1 MPLPQTSQTEQMIEN
16 NLNLLVI
23 DDEKVIQD
31 SLVGFLRDMGYPVI
45 YAADGKEGL
54 EIFKKNNVDII
65 ITDLRMPG
73 MDGLSVLKAAKELS
87 GPVELIV
94 MTAYGDMD
102 SAIAAM
108 RAGASDYILKPI
120 KLKELIASLQRTG
133 RYQNLKREKEFY
145 RKKLKDVTTRHQ
157 EEFGLQNIIGE
168 SPAIRRVIDLTQKV
182 WETDTTVFITGESG
196 TGKELVAKAIHYGSK
211 RKGHPFVGLN
221 CASIHETLLES
232 ELYGHEKGAF
242 TDAREMKKGHFELAR
257 GGTLFLDEI
266 GDMSLQAQ
274 AKLLRSL
281 EEKKIRRVG
290 GQKEI
295 DVDVRIL
302 SATNKNI
309 KRLIEEDKFRKDL
322 YYRLNVFQIEIPPL
336 RERQSD
342 IPLLA
347 DFFLKK
353 FSRETG
359 KEVVTVSEDALR
371 ILAAYPFYGNV
382 RELKNLVERAVIL
395 SSGSKLLPKD
405 FPSLNDSLNHSHPG
419 LSEGSFELDNIEK
432 DLIKKALYRAN
443 FSQVKAAGLLGISR
457 YSLIRRLKKYNIG
470 HG

>member
-1 MPLPQTSQTEQMIEN
+1 MIEN

-23 DDEKVIQD
+23 DDEKVVQD

-54 EIFKKNNVDII
+54 EIFKKNNIDII

-87 GPVELIV
+87 EPVELIV

-145 RKKLKDVTTRHQ
+145 RRKLKDITTRDQ
-157 EEFGLQNIIGE
+157 EEFGLHNIIGE

-211 RKGHPFVGLN
+211 RKGRPFVGLN

-274 AKLLRSL
+274 AKLLR
-281 EEKKIRRVG
+281 
-290 GQKEI
+290 
-295 DVDVRIL
+295 
-302 SATNKNI
+302 
-309 KRLIEEDKFRKDL
+309 
-322 YYRLNVFQIEIPPL
+322 
-336 RERQSD
+336 
-342 IPLLA
+342 
-347 DFFLKK
+347 
-353 FSRETG
+353 
-359 KEVVTVSEDALR
+359 
-371 ILAAYPFYGNV
+371 
-382 RELKNLVERAVIL
+382 
-395 SSGSKLLPKD
+395 
-405 FPSLNDSLNHSHPG
+405 
-419 LSEGSFELDNIEK
+419 
-432 DLIKKALYRAN
+432 KKALHRAN
-443 FSQVKAAGLLGISR
+443 
-457 YSLIRRLKKYNIG
+457 
-470 HG
+470 

>member
-1 MPLPQTSQTEQMIEN
+1 MINVMIEN

-23 DDEKVIQD
+23 DDERVVQD
-31 SLVGFLRDMGYPVI
+31 SLVGFLQDIGYPVI

-54 EIFKKNNVDII
+54 EIFKKNNIDII
-65 ITDLRMPG
+65 ITDLRMPRLN
-73 MDGLSVLKAAKELS
+73 GLDLLKAAKRLS
-87 GPVELIV
+87 DSVEVIV
-94 MTAYGDMD
+94 MTAYGDMN

-108 RAGASDYILKPI
+108 RAGATDYILKPI
-120 KLKELIASLQRTG
+120 KLKEVLASLQRTS
-133 RYQNLKREKEFY
+133 RYQSLKREREFY
-145 RKKLKDVTTRHQ
+145 RKKLKEITSRHE

-168 SPAIRRVIDLTQKV
+168 SPAIRSVIDLIKKLQ
-182 WETDTTVFITGESG
+182 ETDTTIFITGESG

-211 RKGHPFVGLN
+211 RKGHPFIGLN
-221 CASIHETLLES
+221 CSSIHETLLES

-242 TDAREMKKGHFELAR
+242 TDAREMKKGHFELAS

-281 EEKKIRRVG
+281 DEKKIRRVG

-309 KRLIEEDKFRKDL
+309 NLLIEGKKFREDL
-322 YYRLNVFQIEIPPL
+322 YYRLDVFEVKIPPL
-336 RERQSD
+336 RERQPD
-342 IPLLA
+342 IPLLS

-359 KEVVTVSEDALR
+359 KEVVRISEDALK
-371 ILAAYPFYGNV
+371 ILVAYPFPGNV

-395 SSGSKLLPKD
+395 STGPELLPKD
-405 FPSLNDSLNHSHPG
+405 FPSLNDHSRQSASG
-419 LSEGSFELDNIEK
+419 LDEEDLKLDDVEKNVIEK
-432 DLIKKALYRAN
+432 ALRSVN
-443 FSQVKAAGLLGISR
+443 FNQVKAACLLGISR
-457 YSLIRRLKKYNIG
+457 YSLIRRLRKYDIA
-470 HG
+470 